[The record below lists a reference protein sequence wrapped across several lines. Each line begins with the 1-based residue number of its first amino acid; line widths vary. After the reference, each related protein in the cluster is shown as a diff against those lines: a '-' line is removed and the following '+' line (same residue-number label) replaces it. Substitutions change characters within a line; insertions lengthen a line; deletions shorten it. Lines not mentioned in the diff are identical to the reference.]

1 MVDQLPAFQEKLELY
16 KQELAAHQLLISEEA
31 YVELKV
37 KQNQSLKEFVQVKV
51 YETLQSYLRDLDKQR
66 YDNQEATSQLLQYK
80 TQLERERMEKDNM
93 AKQLKDLRLDS
104 HRRIDALER
113 RNQELEAD
121 NQVLNQQI
129 KTADGAQVKQQGHL
143 EKIRQLEIDK
153 KHYEQQS
160 KILEAQVNKI
170 QEGKHEVERRSE
182 SLRREID
189 MLTQDKSFLSRE
201 RAQLQDQVKRLE
213 DRLDRAEQGLLEAK
227 K

>member
-51 YETLQSYLRDLDKQR
+51 YETLQTYLRDLDR
-66 YDNQEATSQLLQYK
+66 YRFDNQESASQLLQLK
-80 TQLERERMEKDNM
+80 SSVERERMEKDNM
-93 AKQLKDLRLDS
+93 AKQLKDLRLDA

-129 KTADGAQVKQQGHL
+129 KSSDASKIKQQDHL
-143 EKIRQLEIDK
+143 DKIRQLEIDK
-153 KHYEQQS
+153 KHFE
-160 KILEAQVNKI
+160 
-170 QEGKHEVERRSE
+170 
-182 SLRREID
+182 
-189 MLTQDKSFLSRE
+189 
-201 RAQLQDQVKRLE
+201 
-213 DRLDRAEQGLLEAK
+213 
-227 K
+227 